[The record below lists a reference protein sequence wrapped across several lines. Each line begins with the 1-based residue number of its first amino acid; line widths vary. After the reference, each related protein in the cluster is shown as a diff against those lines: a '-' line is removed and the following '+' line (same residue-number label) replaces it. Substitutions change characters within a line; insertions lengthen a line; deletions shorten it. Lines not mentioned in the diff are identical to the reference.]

1 MLQDTQASLLKTN
14 ITIAAHNPTTPLS
27 NLLAPFN
34 VDNNGWFDPQNSGP
48 NFDCSRFNVC
58 IAAIQDSGDWGDDQ
72 LRMRVI
78 NDSSIS
84 SLFIPE
90 SKQIASQLIYADL
103 KTDPNASSVSAYSD
117 FLDDKENLSEGII
130 YKIDSIGAEINLSHL
145 TRNEELS
152 SLLIQIKIL
161 SDSIASIDS
170 SIIILNDTSLF
181 QQKENILGQIEEIKL
196 ELNEIQ
202 ESYTLDLNSKQIT
215 KEQLNESITPQQ
227 TPDANIKEVERI
239 CLLYKLNG
247 ATSLLNNYEPLLQIA
262 IQCPSSGGPSVFVA
276 RNLIKLIN
284 DSIVY
289 DDVNICMQ
297 LGILRVANQQQS
309 RKSGFDFVIQPNPA
323 NGIVQVVLDNNEMK
337 TYQLQIFNSLGQD
350 VFKKE
355 YANIISIIQ
364 FSVTTLKEGLYTVV
378 VRESN
383 GQQMAQKLVVVR

>member
-1 MLQDTQASLLKTN
+1 MLFQISEIKVDINEINENYSL
-14 ITIAAHNPTTPLS
+14 ALS
-27 NLLAPFN
+27 N
-34 VDNNGWFDPQNSGP
+34 
-48 NFDCSRFNVC
+48 
-58 IAAIQDSGDWGDDQ
+58 
-72 LRMRVI
+72 
-78 NDSSIS
+78 
-84 SLFIPE
+84 
-90 SKQIASQLIYADL
+90 KQ
-103 KTDPNASSVSAYSD
+103 T
-117 FLDDKENLSEGII
+117 
-130 YKIDSIGAEINLSHL
+130 
-145 TRNEELS
+145 
-152 SLLIQIKIL
+152 
-161 SDSIASIDS
+161 
-170 SIIILNDTSLF
+170 
-181 QQKENILGQIEEIKL
+181 
-196 ELNEIQ
+196 
-202 ESYTLDLNSKQIT
+202 T

-289 DDVNICMQ
+289 DDANICMQ

-383 GQQMAQKLVVVR
+383 GQQVAQKLVVVR